1 MATVIWTDKAKAAR
15 RKLYVEG
22 VINFGIFTALKVVR
36 KIESIT
42 DELEYFPELGY
53 REPLLEGKNDA
64 TIEIKQK
71 IFITNRKITIMRNIY
86 LITAALASM
95 ILASCANEE
104 IVGNEAGTGTTT
116 NGVISFGG
124 LAPAMTRADLYGGD
138 AATKLGSKFVVYGTK
153 HTAAED
159 KTAANDAVVFN
170 NFQVEYTASTAGTT
184 ASNSSDWEYVGK
196 QAYNSAPASQ
206 GIKYWDYSATQ
217 GYTFYAFSSSN
228 ISYPANTSDLV
239 SVTKVTA
246 DETSLYNK
254 GYEVTIKD
262 ASKLSNLYFSDR
274 VEVPK
279 ADYDKTVDLTFRN
292 IGTKVRFGFYETI
305 PGYKVTID
313 EFLIDADASAAVTS
327 FAAMKDKKVDGFYAS
342 LQNVKTSANQTIN
355 VTYYDNTDEKIKNQ
369 PKVSNPTGGFDYY
382 IKLGDASTIINK
394 ELATTSSAPTWV
406 NGTTDNGYTT
416 VFPFE
421 GNTNPLL
428 VKLNFTLTAEDGSG
442 DVIHVKGARA
452 IIPAKYVQWKGNFAY
467 TYIFKIFD
475 KTNGTTGTVDG
486 NGDPT
491 DPEGLKPITF
501 DAIVVDITD
510 ERQEA
515 ITSVSTNSITTYAEG
530 KIVNEYTKGKP
541 IYVSVTDNGEKNATT
556 HPVITPSAIGAAAT
570 QAQIYSLDKAAS
582 EAEVFAQL
590 TGSPM
595 GITMTAVSGASI
607 QETVPLADGT
617 TAAIANVKFTPD
629 TAGTYAYVYTRAAYV
644 APEYLSQAEATSY
657 DSSKTYYMKT
667 ANDVYYAVVVTS
679 EAAFNEHKAQ
689 LYLIDP
695 NHAGTPGVYDIKVI
709 KVQ

>member
-1 MATVIWTDKAKAAR
+1 
-15 RKLYVEG
+15 
-22 VINFGIFTALKVVR
+22 
-36 KIESIT
+36 
-42 DELEYFPELGY
+42 
-53 REPLLEGKNDA
+53 
-64 TIEIKQK
+64 
-71 IFITNRKITIMRNIY
+71 MRNIY

-138 AATKLGSKFVVYGTK
+138 AAAKLSDKFVVYGTK
-153 HTAAED
+153 HNVGTPVNAED
-159 KTAANDAVVFN
+159 KTADNDVVQFN
-170 NFQVEYTASTAGTT
+170 NFQVAYTASTAGTT
-184 ASNSSDWEYVGK
+184 ASNTSDWEYVGL
-196 QAYNSAPASQ
+196 QAYDAKPTSQ

-217 GYTFYAFSSSN
+217 GYTFYAFSSPD
-228 ISYPANTSDLV
+228 ISYPMDATNDKVQVVKTKSDV
-239 SVTKVTA
+239 S
-246 DETSLYNK
+246 SLYNK
-254 GYEVTIKD
+254 GYAVTIKD

-279 ADYDKTVDLTFRN
+279 EKYDKTVDLTFRN

-327 FAAMKDKKVDGFYAS
+327 FAAMKDKKADGFYAS
-342 LQNVKTSANQTIN
+342 LQNVKTSADQTIN

-369 PKVSNPTGGFDYY
+369 PKVSNPTGGYDYS

-406 NGTTDNGYTT
+406 NGTTDNGYAT

-428 VKLNFTLTAEDGSG
+428 VKLNFTMTAEDGSG
-442 DVIHVKGARA
+442 DVIKVRGARA

-467 TYIFKIFD
+467 TYIFKISD
-475 KTNGTTGTVDG
+475 KTNGTTGEIDG

-510 ERQEA
+510 ERQET

-530 KIVNEYTKGKP
+530 AIVNEYTNGKP

-590 TGSPM
+590 TDSPM

-617 TAAIANVKFTPD
+617 TAAIANVKFTPE

-644 APEYLSQAEATSY
+644 APEYLSQAGATSY

-667 ANDVYYAVVVTS
+667 ANNVYYAVVVTS